1 MARLVVVA
9 CVLLAAATVAAAAAA
24 ETEAQSSY
32 IVHVVA
38 EHAPR
43 SSRTRLLTRA
53 YTSFLRDSLPESIS
67 RPAPRLL
74 YSYAHAAT
82 GFAARLTE
90 RQAAHLRSQ
99 PSVLAVAADAIQQLH
114 TTLTPSF
121 LRLSASSG
129 LLPASNGATDVVIGV
144 IDTGIYPED
153 RASFAADPSIPPPP
167 SKFRGTCVTTP
178 SFNASEYCNNKLVG
192 AKFFHEGYEA
202 VYGNWLD
209 ETEDP
214 RSPLDS
220 NGHGTHTASTA
231 AGSAVAGAAF
241 YNYAKGKAVGMA
253 PGARIA
259 AYKVCWKNGCA
270 DSDILKAFDAAI
282 DDGVDVIS
290 LSLGAVGDAPNFHE
304 DQMAIGAFSA
314 VRKGIVVSAS
324 AGNEGPGE
332 YTAKNIAPWF
342 ITVGASTINRRF
354 PASVVLGNGETFPG
368 VSLYAGTPLGEA
380 KIPLVYGGDVG
391 SDVCE
396 AGKINASLVAGKVV
410 VCDPGVNG
418 RAAKGE
424 AIKLAGGAG
433 AILVTKGEFGEQALA
448 TAHILPATAVTFA
461 AGENIKKYIR
471 TNASSV
477 ATIVFQGTVIGRKP
491 SSPRMATF
499 SSRGPNLRAPEILK
513 PDITAPGV
521 DILAAWTGENSP
533 TELDSDLRRVEFNI
547 ISGTSMSCP
556 HVSGIAALLRQ
567 AHPDWSPAAIKSAL
581 MTTAYNVDN
590 AGDTI
595 KDMSTGQASTP
606 FVRGA
611 GHVDPNRAVDPGLV
625 YDAGADDY
633 FSFLCAIGCTDEQI
647 AKFTTKDDPVV
658 NCSTRRASAGDLNYP
673 AFSVVFNSTKN
684 EVTQRRVVR
693 NVGSNV
699 RAKYRVTLTSPAGVR
714 VAVKPRILRFNRW
727 QRTQEYAVTFT
738 PLKGTNM
745 TEKYT
750 FGSIVW
756 RDNRHNVTSPIAIT
770 WPVSQVATM

>member
-1 MARLVVVA
+1 M
-9 CVLLAAATVAAAAAA
+9 
-24 ETEAQSSY
+24 
-32 IVHVVA
+32 
-38 EHAPR
+38 
-43 SSRTRLLTRA
+43 
-53 YTSFLRDSLPESIS
+53 
-67 RPAPRLL
+67 
-74 YSYAHAAT
+74 
-82 GFAARLTE
+82 
-90 RQAAHLRSQ
+90 
-99 PSVLAVAADAIQQLH
+99 
-114 TTLTPSF
+114 
-121 LRLSASSG
+121 
-129 LLPASNGATDVVIGV
+129 
-144 IDTGIYPED
+144 
-153 RASFAADPSIPPPP
+153 PPPP
-167 SKFRGTCVTTP
+167 SSFHGSCVSTP
-178 SFNASEYCNNKLVG
+178 SFNASAYCNRKLVG

-202 VYGNWLD
+202 AYGNRLD

-214 RSPLDS
+214 RSPLDT

-231 AGSAVAGAAF
+231 AGSVVAGAAF

-259 AYKVCWKNGCA
+259 AYKVCWTNGCA
-270 DSDILKAFDAAI
+270 DSDILKAIDAAI

-290 LSLGAVGDAPNFHE
+290 LSLGAVGEAPNFYE

-314 VRKGIVVSAS
+314 VRRGIVVSAS

-354 PASVVLGNGETFPG
+354 PASVVLGNGKTFTG
-368 VSLYAGTPLGEA
+368 ASLYTGRPLGEA

-391 SDVCE
+391 SGFCE
-396 AGKINASLVAGKVV
+396 AGKLNTSLVVGKIV

-418 RAAKGE
+418 RTAKGE
-424 AIKLAGGAG
+424 AVKLAGGAG
-433 AILVTKGEFGEQALA
+433 AILVSTEKFGEQAMA
-448 TAHILPATAVTFA
+448 NAHILAATAVKFA
-461 AGENIKKYIR
+461 DAEKIKQYIR
-471 TNASSV
+471 TNASPV
-477 ATIVFQGTVIGRKP
+477 ATIVFQGTVVGRKP
-491 SSPRMATF
+491 SSPRMASF
-499 SSRGPNLRAPEILK
+499 SSRGPNLRALEILK

-521 DILAAWTGENSP
+521 DILAAWTGESSP
-533 TELDSDLRRVEFNI
+533 SALDSDTRRVKYNI

-595 KDMSTGQASTP
+595 RDMSTGQASTP

-633 FSFLCAIGCTDEQI
+633 FSFLCALGYTAEQI
-647 AKFTTKDDPVV
+647 AKFTTKDDPAV
-658 NCSTRRASAGDLNYP
+658 NCSARRTTSAGDLNYP
-673 AFSVVFNSTKN
+673 AFSVVLNSTKS
-684 EVTQRRVVR
+684 EVTQRRTVR

-699 RAKYRVTLTSPAGVR
+699 RARYRVTLTSPAGVR
-714 VAVKPRILRFNRW
+714 VTVKPRILRFSRLR
-727 QRTQEYAVTFT
+727 RTQEYAVTFT
-738 PLKGTNM
+738 PLRGANV

-756 RDNRHNVTSPIAIT
+756 RDNKHTVTSPIAIT
-770 WPVSQVATM
+770 WPASQVAAM